1 MNLFDST
8 ITRILTKNFRLTGI
22 TDQTLIKK
30 IGKEIQNLFKM
41 FVKLDAT
48 QVEINPFGITPDNEV
63 VCFDA
68 KIQFDENAMFRQ
80 SWLKEIEREN
90 EKEHDEREV
99 LAKKYDLNFVAM
111 DGNIGCL
118 VNGAGLAMAT
128 MDIIHL
134 YGGNPANFLDVGGAV
149 NEQGVI
155 NAFNL
160 ITRDKNV
167 KTILVNIFG
176 G

>member
-1 MNLFDST
+1 
-8 ITRILTKNFRLTGI
+8 
-22 TDQTLIKK
+22 
-30 IGKEIQNLFKM
+30 M

-48 QVEINPFGITPDNEV
+48 QIEINPFGITDENEV

-80 SWLKEIEREN
+80 GWLKEIEIEN

-134 YGGNPANFLDVGGAV
+134 HGGNPANFLG
-149 NEQGVI
+149 I
-155 NAFNL
+155 SMM
-160 ITRDKNV
+160 
-167 KTILVNIFG
+167 
-176 G
+176 

>member
-1 MNLFDST
+1 
-8 ITRILTKNFRLTGI
+8 
-22 TDQTLIKK
+22 
-30 IGKEIQNLFKM
+30 M
-41 FVKLDAT
+41 FIKLDAT

-68 KIQFDENAMFRQ
+68 KIQFDENAIFRQ
-80 SWLKEIEREN
+80 SWLKEIEKEN
-90 EKEHDEREV
+90 EEEHDEREN
-99 LAKKYDLNFVAM
+99 LAKKYDLNFIAM
-111 DGNIGCL
+111 DGNIGCI

-134 YGGNPANFLDVGGAV
+134 HGGNPANFLDVGGAV
-149 NEQGVI
+149 NEQGVM
-155 NAFNL
+155 NAFKL

-176 G
+176 GKCEFSFFFVKLTL